1 MVHQRAVASEAVVR
15 KMYCPAVN
23 HADVEPAVTDAKPVV
38 VACLGSSSTA
48 GQGQAFG
55 WIDELAQRPRNRRFR
70 FQNLGVGGDLAYNA
84 LQRVPSV
91 IASRPNRVVILIG
104 ANDVLTMVF
113 KNARRVLGGWMK
125 HLPRD
130 PSVEWFQENLE
141 AIVQRLTQERS
152 AQIALASLGL
162 IGEDPDSTNPVQ
174 QELNAR
180 IAQFSGIIKQ
190 TAASHKAA
198 YIPFYEKFREQLLGS
213 PGKAFTEFRFLPIY
227 RDTFRFYLLRWSS
240 DAIARANG
248 WQFHVDGVHMNR
260 RGGMI
265 LADLVQAYLDV

>member
-1 MVHQRAVASEAVVR
+1 MEAPIAETR
-15 KMYCPAVN
+15 PA
-23 HADVEPAVTDAKPVV
+23 V

-55 WIDELAQRPRNRRFR
+55 WIDELARRPQNQRFR

-91 IASRPNRVVILIG
+91 IASHPERVVVLIG

-113 KNARRVLGGWMK
+113 KNAKRVLGGWMK

-130 PSVEWFQENLE
+130 PSVQWFQENLE
-141 AIVQRLTQERS
+141 AIVERLTQETS
-152 AQIALASLGL
+152 ARIGLSSLGL
-162 IGEDPDSTNPVQ
+162 IGEDPDSTNPIQ

-180 IAQFSGIIKQ
+180 IVELSGIIKQ
-190 TAASHKAA
+190 TAASHKTS
-198 YIPFYEKFREQLLGS
+198 YIPFYEKFREQLVAS
-213 PGKAFTEFRFLPIY
+213 PGKALTDFRFLPIY
-227 RDTFRFYLLRWSS
+227 RDTFRFYLLHWSS

-248 WQFHVDGVHMNR
+248 WQFHVDGVHLNR

-265 LADLVQAYLDV
+265 LADLVQDFLDV